1 MADPWVVTPG
11 ERIKHDEQFKT
22 LRPIGGYITGEQAK
36 GFFLQ
41 SRLPPPV
48 LGIIWALSDVDG
60 DGKMDLH
67 EFSIACKLIN
77 LKLRGFTLPPTLP
90 ASLKQSACVGVA
102 ASQAPVA
109 SVGPSDGTE
118 VPASPGGAVLVGV
131 AGLTGCSNGV
141 SLTSARSPGPIV
153 STVVVSTSV
162 PTSAAPISAPN
173 SVAPVSAP
181 ADLSQVSSLI
191 TPTSAEVSVTP
202 AQSLAAVIPN
212 YPSSILMTVSGPI
225 PTMPIGPHMM
235 PETSLGTM
243 SGILPV
249 SAAPYVILGV
259 SAGAGQEPVTA
270 AVPTAVLPASD
281 AAEAPAG
288 AATAAPL
295 GGGVM
300 PSRPPARPMPAVVPG
315 GVPLAGMAPVVPTQP
330 ILSMAPAATSAA
342 AGQILPLTAVPKVVG
357 TMPQVPLMSST
368 TQPMVP
374 PASQPLLPLSQPI
387 VPPLAPLVPSSQ
399 PLVPPVSQPMVAP
412 VAPMIPPLSQ
422 PLVAPV
428 APMVPPV
435 SQPMVPPSSQ
445 PMVAAAAHCVMGA
458 TPQPAQVGG
467 MVGGVSTA
475 GGVAAPGAP
484 VTAAVPPGAPGA
496 PAGAAVQ
503 RTGSQDSGGA
513 QTPGEWAVP
522 QASKLKFTQVFN
534 MSDRTKSGFLSGVQA
549 RNILIQS
556 HLPQQLLAQIW
567 ALSDVDNDGRLS
579 CEEFVLAM
587 YLCESAKAGN
597 KLPTVLPADLIP
609 PTNRRQRASSIHS
622 GGSGGTPVAELMGGI
637 NDNSFED
644 KRRENFEKGQAE
656 LERRRKALLDAQRRE
671 TEERLRRERE
681 EESKREKARL
691 EAERRRQEE
700 LEREM
705 QRQREIE
712 TQREQER
719 KRQEE
724 MREQARKD
732 AEFQRQQ
739 EWEKQRLQELMNVR
753 QRQQENMLSLKAKNQ
768 SLSIEF
774 TTKEDRVKEL
784 TQKISETRQGV
795 TEVKATIDTM
805 RSTRDTYMT
814 DMNQLKAAAREQN
827 QRLLVLNQEKARLKA
842 RSTAA
847 AGASGAEQAAV
858 DASFTSKQ
866 MVIKQLQEK
875 VDSIQAE
882 LSSKEEDVNNNLT
895 DLTHMKEDIHTT
907 AERCAELYLQYSEK
921 RKQVMALREKLLNPD
936 AAWGDAASS
945 SWAGKGFDSGGAG
958 AWTSA
963 WPPSQ
968 PKDAWPSSRGDVSDA
983 LTSSQQFQQEQEE
996 QQVQK
1001 QQVEEEQVQPQ
1012 EVQQQEV
1019 QQQQQQP
1026 PPVPPPPVH
1035 QPAAEQQQPPVR
1047 PPPPSTT
1054 TTSST
1059 MPLMANTG
1067 TVHEKPA
1074 VPPAPQ
1080 KADGISK
1087 TNSTLITNNTSA
1099 VGWGVHNSTT
1109 SSSSTTTTTTAPWG
1123 AFSTTTTTTIPSTT
1137 STTLSDKEENA
1148 VSGQG
1153 EGVMRRRALYQFDAR
1168 NTDEISFMPGDVIV
1182 VTMTEGV
1189 EPGWLGGELRGQT
1202 GWFPEAYTELLE
1214 SREAEAVS
1222 ESLVRTHLE
1231 NIPEEAV
1238 TNAAVQQ
1245 KAMGEAVGV
1254 FPWRAKQ
1261 RNHLSFNKGDRI
1273 TVREKQDQWWFGEL
1287 NNVGGWFPRS
1297 FVRMVSGP
1305 AAVTSPVTTPQEA
1318 PEEPPMPDNLVHDD
1332 VSEFY
1337 QALYP
1342 YQSGEPGDLIFNAGD
1357 VILVVKKEG
1366 DWWHGICNENSGIFP
1381 SNYVE
1386 LMTNQFITSAG
1397 DKVEE
1402 QPEVTAASEEQ
1413 VALGEKQAEADL
1425 QVVANEESNEEQGKA
1440 TTTPATVQTPDSA
1453 NLKVNQGSKGK
1464 KPEIASVLAPYDA
1477 TSSNQL
1483 SLQRGQL
1490 VMIRKKTAS
1499 GWWEGEVQAKG
1510 KKRQI
1515 GWFPATY
1522 VKIKGGSS
1530 RSTPV
1535 SMELTNREDAPPDQV
1550 SPTSA
1555 NPLTQVTVT
1564 PPTDEPM
1571 KGPNDASNG
1580 FAEQVEALYPYTAMN
1595 EDELTFEAGAI
1606 ISVIDKEDAAWW
1618 KGTIEGAIGVFPSN
1632 YVQPYPSDS
1641 ANTAGT
1647 PDAEDSLCY
1656 RNHEKD
1662 GKKKVASR
1670 SSWHISMSS
1679 PVEQKRQI
1687 VIKEFLETEAV
1698 YLRELQLVD
1707 EVFIKA
1713 MRLSGIVSEKELDL
1727 LFVNWDEL
1735 ILSNSYFS
1743 KAVKVRCI
1751 NSPGGVITMIGDVL
1765 CQQISQLKPYLRF
1778 CSLQMHGATLLGEKC
1793 QAGGPWADLVRQCQ
1807 EHPLIQGHTLTS
1819 FLLKPM
1825 QRITRYPLLIKQLLK
1840 YTPEGHP
1847 DYYNTQEALA
1857 ASETLC
1863 AQVNEAVSQ
1872 RDNTDKLEWMQKC
1885 VTCEGLQERL
1895 VFNSLTNTLGPR
1907 KLLHTGIL
1915 HKAKSK
1921 RELVAFLLSDF
1932 LLLTTPNKSVAS
1944 CTTLAMLE
1952 RALTST
1958 TCTMYRKPMFLT
1970 DLRVEGD
1977 KDSEMCFT
1985 LVSPACGDIAVSA
1998 PTTHERNNWL
2008 KKIAIAQK
2016 HIIDTERSLLHRQ
2029 QSKEKDMNIMGRVLV
2044 TVMAGVS
2051 LSERHVDGTLQSF
2064 CEVSLGSQVHR
2075 TSIATSPH
2083 PKWDSTMQFLV
2094 KSLSEDVLCITV
2106 YEKGYFKPNEFL
2118 GRTEIK
2124 IHQVYEETRHQPGA
2138 QPQVHKLALQ
2148 EAKTGEVILK
2158 ISLQLFERS

>member
-11 ERIKHDEQFKT
+11 ERTKHEEQFKT
-22 LRPIGGYITGEQAK
+22 LRPVGGYITGEQAK

-77 LKLRGFTLPPTLP
+77 LKLRGFTLPSTLP
-90 ASLKQSACVGVA
+90 ASLKQSACVGVGG
-102 ASQAPVA
+102 APA
-109 SVGPSDGTE
+109 PAPAPVGPSA
-118 VPASPGGAVLVGV
+118 ASGPVSTGGA
-131 AGLTGCSNGV
+131 AGFGIADLTACSNGL
-141 SLTSARSPGPIV
+141 SLTSAISSGPIV

-162 PTSAAPISAPN
+162 PTPAAPISAPI
-173 SVAPVSAP
+173 SVPPVSAP
-181 ADLSQVSSLI
+181 GDSS
-191 TPTSAEVSVTP
+191 EVSL
-202 AQSLAAVIPN
+202 SLAPACADAPAVISALGVATVPPCL
-212 YPSSILMTVSGPI
+212 PSSVLVTVPGTVPGLS
-225 PTMPIGPHMM
+225 IGPNII
-235 PETSLGTM
+235 PEASVNVVP
-243 SGILPV
+243 GIIPV
-249 SAAPYVILGV
+249 SAASCVILGV
-259 SAGAGQEPVTA
+259 SAGAGQESVTA
-270 AVPTAVLPASD
+270 AVPTAVPLD
-281 AAEAPAG
+281 TAEALAG
-288 AATAAPL
+288 AAPAAPL
-295 GGGVM
+295 G
-300 PSRPPARPMPAVVPG
+300 G
-315 GVPLAGMAPVVPTQP
+315 GVPLAGMAPIVPAQPIMPMAPVSSQAPGATVPVVPGASAP
-330 ILSMAPAATSAA
+330 VSMSTAPL
-342 AGQILPLTAVPKVVG
+342 LPSG
-357 TMPQVPLMSST
+357 
-368 TQPMVP
+368 TQPM
-374 PASQPLLPLSQPI
+374 I
-387 VPPLAPLVPSSQ
+387 PSSK
-399 PLVPPVSQPMVAP
+399 PMVPA
-412 VAPMIPPLSQ
+412 ASQ

-428 APMVPPV
+428 APMVPQA
-435 SQPMVPPSSQ
+435 SQPLVPPASQ
-445 PMVAAAAHCVMGA
+445 PLVAPVAPISQPVVAA
-458 TPQPAQVGG
+458 PQPPQVGG
-467 MVGGVSTA
+467 MVA
-475 GGVAAPGAP
+475 PVAASSAP
-484 VTAAVPPGAPGA
+484 ITAAVPPGVPVAPN
-496 PAGAAVQ
+496 GAAVQ
-503 RTGSQDSGGA
+503 RTGSQESGGS

-534 MSDRTKSGFLSGVQA
+534 MSDRTKSGYLSGVQA

-556 HLPQQLLAQIW
+556 HLPQQILAQIW

-597 KLPTVLPADLIP
+597 KLPTVLPAELIP
-609 PTNRRQRASSIHS
+609 PTNRRQRTSSIHS
-622 GGSGGTPVAELMGGI
+622 AGSGGTPVGEVMGGLA
-637 NDNSFED
+637 DNSFED

-681 EESKREKARL
+681 EEAKREKARQ

-712 TQREQER
+712 AQREQER
-719 KRQEE
+719 KRQED

-732 AEFQRQQ
+732 AELQRQQ

-753 QRQQENMLSLKAKNQ
+753 QRQQENLLSLKAKNQ

-805 RSTRDTYMT
+805 RSTRDTYMA

-875 VDSIQAE
+875 VDSLQTE
-882 LSSKEEDVNNNLT
+882 LSAKEEDVNNNIT
-895 DLTHMKEDIHTT
+895 DLSHMKEEIRAT
-907 AERCAELYLQYSEK
+907 AERCSSVFIEYSDK
-921 RKQVMALREKLLNPD
+921 RKQVMTLREKLLNPD

-968 PKDAWPSSRGDVSDA
+968 PKDAWPSSRGDVSGA
-983 LTSSQQFQQEQEE
+983 PTSSQQPQQEQE
-996 QQVQK
+996 QQEAELQL
-1001 QQVEEEQVQPQ
+1001 QSQPQ
-1012 EVQQQEV
+1012 PEPLPQPEPEPQPEPQQ

-1026 PPVPPPPVH
+1026 PPVPPPPTQQPTAEHH
-1035 QPAAEQQQPPVR
+1035 QPPAR

-1059 MPLMANTG
+1059 MPLMATTG

-1087 TNSTLITNNTSA
+1087 TNSTFITNNTSA

-1109 SSSSTTTTTTAPWG
+1109 SSSSTTTTAPWG
-1123 AFSTTTTTTIPSTT
+1123 AFSTTTTTTISSTT

-1148 VSGQG
+1148 VPGENK
-1153 EGVMRRRALYQFDAR
+1153 EGVMKRRALYQFDAR
-1168 NTDEISFMPGDVIV
+1168 NADEISFMPGDIIV

-1189 EPGWLGGELRGQT
+1189 EPGWLGGVLHGQT
-1202 GWFPEAYTELLE
+1202 GWFPEAYTEPLDT
-1214 SREAEAVS
+1214 REAEVAS
-1222 ESLVRTHLE
+1222 ESLVRTQLE
-1231 NIPEEAV
+1231 NIPEEAGANV
-1238 TNAAVQQ
+1238 GVQQ
-1245 KAMGEAVGV
+1245 SVIGEAVAV

-1273 TVREKQDQWWFGEL
+1273 TVREQQEQWWYGEL

-1297 FVRMVSGP
+1297 FARMVSGP

-1342 YQSGEPGDLIFNAGD
+1342 YQSGEPGDLTFNAGEI
-1357 VILVVKKEG
+1357 ILVVKKEG
-1366 DWWHGICNENSGIFP
+1366 DWWHGVANQNTGIFP

-1386 LMTNQFITSAG
+1386 LMPNQFITSAG

-1402 QPEVTAASEEQ
+1402 QPEVAAALKDE
-1413 VALGEKQAEADL
+1413 VALGEKQAEADH
-1425 QVVANEESNEEQGKA
+1425 QVVDNEESKEEPGQSA
-1440 TTTPATVQTPDSA
+1440 ATPATVQTPDSA

-1499 GWWEGEVQAKG
+1499 GWWEGELQAKG

-1522 VKIKGGSS
+1522 VKVLGGSS

-1535 SMELTNREDAPPDQV
+1535 SMELTNKEDAPPDLSQL
-1550 SPTSA
+1550 SPSSG
-1555 NPLTQVTVT
+1555 NPHTQVTVT

-1618 KGTIEGAIGVFPSN
+1618 KGTLEGAIGVFPSN

-1641 ANTAGT
+1641 AANAAGT

-1656 RNHEKD
+1656 TDYRSQGQGH
-1662 GKKKVASR
+1662 GSTR
-1670 SSWHISMSS
+1670 SSWHVSMSS
-1679 PVEQKRQI
+1679 PVEQQRQS
-1687 VIKEFLETEAV
+1687 VIQEILQTEAA
-1698 YLRELQLVD
+1698 YLRELLLVE
-1707 EVFIKA
+1707 EVFIRT
-1713 MRLSGIVSEKELDL
+1713 MRSSGIVNEKELDS

-1735 ILSNSYFS
+1735 ILANSYFN
-1743 KAVKVRCI
+1743 KALKVRCM
-1751 NSPGGVITMIGDVL
+1751 NSSGGVITMIGDVL

-1778 CSLQMHGATLLGEKC
+1778 CSLQLHGATLLGEKC
-1793 QAGGPWADLVRQCQ
+1793 RAGGPWADLVRQCQ

-1847 DYYNTQEALA
+1847 DCYNTQEALS

-1872 RDNTDKLEWMQKC
+1872 RENTDKLEWMQRC

-1907 KLLHTGIL
+1907 KLLHTGTL
-1915 HKAKSK
+1915 HKVKSK

-1932 LLLTTPNKSVAS
+1932 LLLTTPSKSVSS
-1944 CTTLAMLE
+1944 CTTLATLE

-1958 TCTMYRKPMFLT
+1958 TCAMYRKPMFLT

-1977 KDSEMCFT
+1977 KDSETCFT
-1985 LVSPACGDIAVSA
+1985 LVSPACGDIAVAA

-2008 KKIAIAQK
+2008 KKIAIAKK
-2016 HIIDTERSLLHRQ
+2016 HISDTERSLLHRQ
-2029 QSKEKDMNIMGRVLV
+2029 QSKEKDRNIMGRVLV

-2051 LSERHVDGTLQSF
+2051 LSEKHCEVRERRPQGALRMHILSGAKLDSWGKGTLQSF
-2064 CEVSLGSQVHR
+2064 CEVSLGSQVQR
-2075 TSIATSPH
+2075 TSIAMSPH

-2124 IHQVYEETRHQPGA
+2124 IHQVHEETRHQPGA
-2138 QPQVHKLALQ
+2138 QPQVYKLALQ
-2148 EAKTGEVILK
+2148 EAKAGEVILK
-2158 ISLQLFERS
+2158 ISLQLFDQS

>member
-11 ERIKHDEQFKT
+11 ERTKHEEQFKT
-22 LRPIGGYITGEQAK
+22 LRPVGGYITGEQAK

-77 LKLRGFTLPPTLP
+77 LKLRGFTLPSTLP
-90 ASLKQSACVGVA
+90 ASLKQSACVGIGGAPAPAPLGPSA
-102 ASQAPVA
+102 ASGPV
-109 SVGPSDGTE
+109 ST
-118 VPASPGGAVLVGV
+118 GGAAGV
-131 AGLTGCSNGV
+131 MVADLTACSNGL
-141 SLTSARSPGPIV
+141 SLTSAISSGPIV

-162 PTSAAPISAPN
+162 PTPAAPISAPI
-173 SVAPVSAP
+173 SVPLVSAP
-181 ADLSQVSSLI
+181 GDSKEVSSSFA
-191 TPTSAEVSVTP
+191 PVCADAP
-202 AQSLAAVIPN
+202 AVISALGVATVPPCL
-212 YPSSILMTVSGPI
+212 PSSVLVTVPGTVSGL
-225 PTMPIGPHMM
+225 PIGPNII
-235 PETSLGTM
+235 PEASM
-243 SGILPV
+243 NMVSGIIPV
-249 SAAPYVILGV
+249 SAAPCVILGV
-259 SAGAGQEPVTA
+259 SAGAGQESVTA
-270 AVPTAVLPASD
+270 AVPTAVPLD
-281 AAEAPAG
+281 TAEAHAG
-288 AATAAPL
+288 AAPAAPL
-295 GGGVM
+295 G
-300 PSRPPARPMPAVVPG
+300 G
-315 GVPLAGMAPVVPTQP
+315 GVPLAGMAPIVPTQP
-330 ILSMAPAATSAA
+330 IMPMAPASSQAPGTTVPTLHGASVPVPVPSAPL
-342 AGQILPLTAVPKVVG
+342 LPSGTQPVG
-357 TMPQVPLMSST
+357 LPSS
-368 TQPMVP
+368 QPMVP
-374 PASQPLLPLSQPI
+374 PAPSM
-387 VPPLAPLVPSSQ
+387 VPSSK
-399 PLVPPVSQPMVAP
+399 PMVPPA
-412 VAPMIPPLSQ
+412 SQ

-428 APMVPPV
+428 APMVPQASQPLVPPASQPLVAPV
-435 SQPMVPPSSQ
+435 SQA
-445 PMVAAAAHCVMGA
+445 VAAS
-458 TPQPAQVGG
+458 PQPAHVGG
-467 MVGGVSTA
+467 MV
-475 GGVAAPGAP
+475 AP
-484 VTAAVPPGAPGA
+484 VAVSSVPITAAVPPGAPVA
-496 PAGAAVQ
+496 PTGAAVQ
-503 RTGSQDSGGA
+503 RTGSQESGGA

-522 QASKLKFTQVFN
+522 QTSKLKFTQVFN
-534 MSDRTKSGFLSGVQA
+534 MSDRTKSGYLSGVQA

-556 HLPQQLLAQIW
+556 HLPQQILAQIW

-597 KLPTVLPADLIP
+597 KLPTVLPAELIP
-609 PTNRRQRASSIHS
+609 PTNRRQRTSSIHS
-622 GGSGGTPVAELMGGI
+622 AGSAGTPVGEVMGALA
-637 NDNSFED
+637 DNSFED

-681 EESKREKARL
+681 EEAKREKARQ

-712 TQREQER
+712 AQREQER
-719 KRQEE
+719 KRQED

-732 AEFQRQQ
+732 AELQRQQ

-753 QRQQENMLSLKAKNQ
+753 QRQQENLLSLKAKNQ

-805 RSTRDTYMT
+805 RSTRDTYMA

-875 VDSIQAE
+875 VDSLQAE
-882 LSSKEEDVNNNLT
+882 LSAKEEDVNNNIT
-895 DLTHMKEDIHTT
+895 DLSHMKEEIHAT
-907 AERCAELYLQYSEK
+907 AERCSSVFIEYSDK
-921 RKQVMALREKLLNPD
+921 RKQVMSLREKLLNPD

-945 SWAGKGFDSGGAG
+945 SWA
-958 AWTSA
+958 
-963 WPPSQ
+963 
-968 PKDAWPSSRGDVSDA
+968 
-983 LTSSQQFQQEQEE
+983 
-996 QQVQK
+996 
-1001 QQVEEEQVQPQ
+1001 
-1012 EVQQQEV
+1012 
-1019 QQQQQQP
+1019 
-1026 PPVPPPPVH
+1026 
-1035 QPAAEQQQPPVR
+1035 
-1047 PPPPSTT
+1047 
-1054 TTSST
+1054 
-1059 MPLMANTG
+1059 
-1067 TVHEKPA
+1067 
-1074 VPPAPQ
+1074 
-1080 KADGISK
+1080 
-1087 TNSTLITNNTSA
+1087 
-1099 VGWGVHNSTT
+1099 
-1109 SSSSTTTTTTAPWG
+1109 
-1123 AFSTTTTTTIPSTT
+1123 
-1137 STTLSDKEENA
+1137 DKEENA
-1148 VSGQG
+1148 VPGENK
-1153 EGVMRRRALYQFDAR
+1153 EGVMKRRALYQFDAR
-1168 NTDEISFMPGDVIV
+1168 NADEISFMPGDIIV

-1189 EPGWLGGELRGQT
+1189 EPGWLGGELHGQT
-1202 GWFPEAYTELLE
+1202 GWFPEAYTEPLDT
-1214 SREAEAVS
+1214 REAEVAS
-1222 ESLVRTHLE
+1222 ESLVRTQLE
-1231 NIPEEAV
+1231 NIPEEAGASV
-1238 TNAAVQQ
+1238 GVQQ
-1245 KAMGEAVGV
+1245 SVIGEALAV

-1273 TVREKQDQWWFGEL
+1273 TVREQQEQWWYGEL

-1297 FVRMVSGP
+1297 FARMVSGP

-1342 YQSGEPGDLIFNAGD
+1342 YQSGEPGDLTFNAGEI
-1357 VILVVKKEG
+1357 ILVVKKEG
-1366 DWWHGICNENSGIFP
+1366 DWWHGVANQNTGIFP

-1386 LMTNQFITSAG
+1386 RMPNQFITSAG

-1402 QPEVTAASEEQ
+1402 EPEVAAPLKDE
-1413 VALGEKQAEADL
+1413 VALGEEQAEADH
-1425 QVVANEESNEEQGKA
+1425 QVVANEESKEEQGQTA
-1440 TTTPATVQTPDSA
+1440 ATPATVQTPDSA
-1453 NLKVNQGSKGK
+1453 NLKVNQDDELENKEVMELSKSPRSPKGSKGK
-1464 KPEIASVLAPYDA
+1464 KPEIATVLAPYDA

-1483 SLQRGQL
+1483 SLQRGHL

-1499 GWWEGEVQAKG
+1499 GWWEGELQAKG

-1522 VKIKGGSS
+1522 VKVLMGSS

-1535 SMELTNREDAPPDQV
+1535 SMELTNKEDTPPDLSQL
-1550 SPTSA
+1550 SPSSG
-1555 NPLTQVTVT
+1555 NPHTQVTVT

-1618 KGTIEGAIGVFPSN
+1618 KGTLEGAIGVFPSN

-1641 ANTAGT
+1641 AANTAGT

-1656 RNHEKD
+1656 TDYKSEGQEH
-1662 GKKKVASR
+1662 GSTR
-1670 SSWHISMSS
+1670 SSWHVSMSS
-1679 PVEQKRQI
+1679 PVEQQRQS
-1687 VIKEFLETEAV
+1687 VIQEILQTEAV
-1698 YLRELQLVD
+1698 YLRELLLVE
-1707 EVFIKA
+1707 EVFIRI
-1713 MRLSGIVSEKELDL
+1713 MRSSGIVNEKELDS

-1735 ILSNSYFS
+1735 ILANSYFN
-1743 KAVKVRCI
+1743 KALKVRCM
-1751 NSPGGVITMIGDVL
+1751 NSSGGVITMIGDVL

-1793 QAGGPWADLVRQCQ
+1793 RAGGPWSDLVRQCQ

-1847 DYYNTQEALA
+1847 DCYNTQEALS

-1872 RDNTDKLEWMQKC
+1872 RENTDKLEWMQRC

-1907 KLLHTGIL
+1907 KLLHTGTL
-1915 HKAKSK
+1915 HKVKSK

-1932 LLLTTPNKSVAS
+1932 LLLTTPSKSVSS
-1944 CTTLAMLE
+1944 CTTLATLE

-1958 TCTMYRKPMFLT
+1958 TCAMYRKPMFLT

-1977 KDSEMCFT
+1977 KDSETCFT
-1985 LVSPACGDIAVSA
+1985 LVSPACGDIAVAA

-2016 HIIDTERSLLHRQ
+2016 HISDTERSLLHRQ
-2029 QSKEKDMNIMGRVLV
+2029 QSKEKDRNIMGRVLV

-2051 LSERHVDGTLQSF
+2051 LSEKHCEGTLQSF
-2064 CEVSLGSQVHR
+2064 CEVSLGSQVQR

-2124 IHQVYEETRHQPGA
+2124 IHQVHEESRHQPGA
-2138 QPQVHKLALQ
+2138 QPQVYKLALQ

-2158 ISLQLFERS
+2158 ISLQLFDQS

>member
-109 SVGPSDGTE
+109 SV
-118 VPASPGGAVLVGV
+118 
-131 AGLTGCSNGV
+131 
-141 SLTSARSPGPIV
+141 
-153 STVVVSTSV
+153 
-162 PTSAAPISAPN
+162 
-173 SVAPVSAP
+173 
-181 ADLSQVSSLI
+181 
-191 TPTSAEVSVTP
+191 
-202 AQSLAAVIPN
+202 
-212 YPSSILMTVSGPI
+212 
-225 PTMPIGPHMM
+225 
-235 PETSLGTM
+235 
-243 SGILPV
+243 
-249 SAAPYVILGV
+249 
-259 SAGAGQEPVTA
+259 
-270 AVPTAVLPASD
+270 
-281 AAEAPAG
+281 
-288 AATAAPL
+288 
-295 GGGVM
+295 GGVM

-1425 QVVANEESNEEQGKA
+1425 QVVANEESNEE
-1440 TTTPATVQTPDSA
+1440 
-1453 NLKVNQGSKGK
+1453 GSKGK

-2029 QSKEKDMNIMGRVLV
+2029 QSIRERRPKGILRMHI
-2044 TVMAGVS
+2044 
-2051 LSERHVDGTLQSF
+2051 LSGSKLDSWGKGTLQSF

>member
-11 ERIKHDEQFKT
+11 ERTKHEEQFKT
-22 LRPIGGYITGEQAK
+22 LRPVGGYITGEQAK

-77 LKLRGFTLPPTLP
+77 LKLRGFTLPSTLP
-90 ASLKQSACVGVA
+90 ASLKQSACVGVGGA
-102 ASQAPVA
+102 PAPAPAPV
-109 SVGPSDGTE
+109 
-118 VPASPGGAVLVGV
+118 
-131 AGLTGCSNGV
+131 
-141 SLTSARSPGPIV
+141 
-153 STVVVSTSV
+153 
-162 PTSAAPISAPN
+162 
-173 SVAPVSAP
+173 
-181 ADLSQVSSLI
+181 
-191 TPTSAEVSVTP
+191 
-202 AQSLAAVIPN
+202 
-212 YPSSILMTVSGPI
+212 
-225 PTMPIGPHMM
+225 
-235 PETSLGTM
+235 
-243 SGILPV
+243 
-249 SAAPYVILGV
+249 
-259 SAGAGQEPVTA
+259 
-270 AVPTAVLPASD
+270 
-281 AAEAPAG
+281 
-288 AATAAPL
+288 
-295 GGGVM
+295 
-300 PSRPPARPMPAVVPG
+300 G
-315 GVPLAGMAPVVPTQP
+315 GVPLAGMAPIVPAQPIMPMAPVSSQAPGATVPVVPGASAP
-330 ILSMAPAATSAA
+330 VSMSTAPL
-342 AGQILPLTAVPKVVG
+342 LPSG
-357 TMPQVPLMSST
+357 
-368 TQPMVP
+368 TQPM
-374 PASQPLLPLSQPI
+374 I
-387 VPPLAPLVPSSQ
+387 PSSK
-399 PLVPPVSQPMVAP
+399 PMVPA
-412 VAPMIPPLSQ
+412 ASQ

-428 APMVPPV
+428 APMVPQA
-435 SQPMVPPSSQ
+435 SQPLVPPASQ
-445 PMVAAAAHCVMGA
+445 PLVAPVAPISQPVVAA
-458 TPQPAQVGG
+458 PQPPQVGG
-467 MVGGVSTA
+467 MVA
-475 GGVAAPGAP
+475 PVAASSAP
-484 VTAAVPPGAPGA
+484 ITAAVPPGVPVAPN
-496 PAGAAVQ
+496 GAAVQ
-503 RTGSQDSGGA
+503 RTGSQESGGS

-534 MSDRTKSGFLSGVQA
+534 MSDRTKSGYLSGVQA

-556 HLPQQLLAQIW
+556 HLPQQILAQIW

-597 KLPTVLPADLIP
+597 KLPTVLPAELIP
-609 PTNRRQRASSIHS
+609 PTNRRQRTSSIHS
-622 GGSGGTPVAELMGGI
+622 AGSGGTPVGEVMGGLA
-637 NDNSFED
+637 DNSFED

-681 EESKREKARL
+681 EEAKREKARQ

-712 TQREQER
+712 AQREQER
-719 KRQEE
+719 KRQED

-732 AEFQRQQ
+732 AELQRQQ

-753 QRQQENMLSLKAKNQ
+753 QRQQENLLSLKAKNQ

-805 RSTRDTYMT
+805 RSTRDTYMA

-875 VDSIQAE
+875 VDSLQTE
-882 LSSKEEDVNNNLT
+882 LSAKEEDVNNNIT
-895 DLTHMKEDIHTT
+895 DLSHMKEEIRAT
-907 AERCAELYLQYSEK
+907 AERCSSVFIEYSDK
-921 RKQVMALREKLLNPD
+921 RKQVMTLREKLLNPD

-968 PKDAWPSSRGDVSDA
+968 PKDAWPSSRGDVSGA
-983 LTSSQQFQQEQEE
+983 PTSSQQPQQEQE
-996 QQVQK
+996 QQEAELQL
-1001 QQVEEEQVQPQ
+1001 QSQPQ
-1012 EVQQQEV
+1012 PEPLPQPEPEPQPEPQQ

-1026 PPVPPPPVH
+1026 PPVPPPPTQQPTAEHH
-1035 QPAAEQQQPPVR
+1035 QPPAR

-1059 MPLMANTG
+1059 MPLMATTG

-1087 TNSTLITNNTSA
+1087 TNSTFITNNTSA

-1109 SSSSTTTTTTAPWG
+1109 SSSSTTTTAPWG
-1123 AFSTTTTTTIPSTT
+1123 AFSTTTTTTISSTT

-1148 VSGQG
+1148 VPGENK
-1153 EGVMRRRALYQFDAR
+1153 EGVMKRRALYQFDAR
-1168 NTDEISFMPGDVIV
+1168 NADEISFMPGDIIV

-1189 EPGWLGGELRGQT
+1189 EPGWLGGVLHGQT
-1202 GWFPEAYTELLE
+1202 GWFPEAYTEPLDT
-1214 SREAEAVS
+1214 REAEVAS
-1222 ESLVRTHLE
+1222 ESLVRTQLE
-1231 NIPEEAV
+1231 NIPEEAGANV
-1238 TNAAVQQ
+1238 GVQQ
-1245 KAMGEAVGV
+1245 SVIGEAVAV

-1273 TVREKQDQWWFGEL
+1273 TVREQQEQWWYGEL

-1297 FVRMVSGP
+1297 FARMVSGP

-1342 YQSGEPGDLIFNAGD
+1342 YQSGEPGDLTFNAGEI
-1357 VILVVKKEG
+1357 ILVVKKEG
-1366 DWWHGICNENSGIFP
+1366 DWWHGVANQNTGIFP

-1386 LMTNQFITSAG
+1386 LMPNQFITSAG

-1402 QPEVTAASEEQ
+1402 QPEVAAALKDE
-1413 VALGEKQAEADL
+1413 VALGEKQAEADH
-1425 QVVANEESNEEQGKA
+1425 QVVDNEESKEE
-1440 TTTPATVQTPDSA
+1440 
-1453 NLKVNQGSKGK
+1453 GSKGK

-1499 GWWEGEVQAKG
+1499 GWWEGELQAKG

-1522 VKIKGGSS
+1522 VKVLGGSS

-1535 SMELTNREDAPPDQV
+1535 SMELTNKEDAPPDLSQL
-1550 SPTSA
+1550 SPSSG
-1555 NPLTQVTVT
+1555 NPHTQVTVT

-1618 KGTIEGAIGVFPSN
+1618 KGTLEGAIGVFPSN

-1641 ANTAGT
+1641 AANAAGT

-1656 RNHEKD
+1656 TDYRSQGQGH
-1662 GKKKVASR
+1662 GSTR
-1670 SSWHISMSS
+1670 SSWHVSMSS
-1679 PVEQKRQI
+1679 PVEQQRQS
-1687 VIKEFLETEAV
+1687 VIQEILQTEAA
-1698 YLRELQLVD
+1698 YLRELLLVE
-1707 EVFIKA
+1707 EVFIRT
-1713 MRLSGIVSEKELDL
+1713 MRSSGIVNEKELDS

-1735 ILSNSYFS
+1735 ILANSYFN
-1743 KAVKVRCI
+1743 KALKVRCM
-1751 NSPGGVITMIGDVL
+1751 NSSGGVITMIGDVL

-1778 CSLQMHGATLLGEKC
+1778 CSLQLHGATLLGEKC
-1793 QAGGPWADLVRQCQ
+1793 RAGGPWADLVRQCQ

-1847 DYYNTQEALA
+1847 DCYNTQEALS

-1872 RDNTDKLEWMQKC
+1872 RENTDKLEWMQRC

-1907 KLLHTGIL
+1907 KLLHTGTL
-1915 HKAKSK
+1915 HKVKSK

-1932 LLLTTPNKSVAS
+1932 LLLTTPSKSVSS
-1944 CTTLAMLE
+1944 CTTLATLE

-1958 TCTMYRKPMFLT
+1958 TCAMYRKPMFLT

-1977 KDSEMCFT
+1977 KDSETCFT
-1985 LVSPACGDIAVSA
+1985 LVSPACGDIAVAA

-2008 KKIAIAQK
+2008 KKIAIAKK
-2016 HIIDTERSLLHRQ
+2016 HISDTERSLLHRQ
-2029 QSKEKDMNIMGRVLV
+2029 QSKEKDRNIMGRVLV

-2051 LSERHVDGTLQSF
+2051 LSEKHCEVRERRPQGALRMHILSGAKLDSWGKGTLQSF
-2064 CEVSLGSQVHR
+2064 CEVSLGSQVQR
-2075 TSIATSPH
+2075 TSIAMSPH

-2124 IHQVYEETRHQPGA
+2124 IHQVHEETRHQPGA
-2138 QPQVHKLALQ
+2138 QPQVYKLALQ
-2148 EAKTGEVILK
+2148 EAKAGEVILK
-2158 ISLQLFERS
+2158 ISLQLFDQS

>member
-1 MADPWVVTPG
+1 MMLRLNKERKYGRTAPSPSRLWAVLNPAATLGSLSHIPLDSNRVVRRDLEPRQVPDPVVEESEPVNEESDSTTVGSDPTDGGFTGGLEAESEAPGGELETEGGGLGPIDAESDGGLTDGSTIPNVVSELTNEEPETINEEPEPTNVESEPTSVAAGSEITSGGSNGVSETNNEVSEPTSGPLETTSGESSTTSGPFEATSGTTETTSETSITTSGTSFTTSGTSITTSGTSITSDSSITTSGTTITTPSSSISTSEPTEPTSTASTPTEGSTSSTTSLAPEPTTEESEPTSVTSEPTDGDSELPDGGSTAEEEEAGAGASCGGDMVMPSPPVSHTPTQGFTLKQNISTPGWEDGRYPDEVDCVWNLKVGPECEVGLLLYQVVEGEVAQTPRCLRDYLEFVGPECEVGLLLYQVVEGEVVQTPRCLRDYLEFVQPNSHSTRYCGPLVNNREKVSGIDSWHTSQERNTTIRFRATAPRPLDDPAFVSGAPRGFVMEVTCQNIRKLIKDGLIIKKPQNVHSRARVRKNQEARRKGRHMGFGKRKGTANARMPQKMADPWVVTPG

-109 SVGPSDGTE
+109 SV
-118 VPASPGGAVLVGV
+118 
-131 AGLTGCSNGV
+131 
-141 SLTSARSPGPIV
+141 
-153 STVVVSTSV
+153 
-162 PTSAAPISAPN
+162 
-173 SVAPVSAP
+173 
-181 ADLSQVSSLI
+181 
-191 TPTSAEVSVTP
+191 
-202 AQSLAAVIPN
+202 
-212 YPSSILMTVSGPI
+212 
-225 PTMPIGPHMM
+225 
-235 PETSLGTM
+235 
-243 SGILPV
+243 
-249 SAAPYVILGV
+249 
-259 SAGAGQEPVTA
+259 
-270 AVPTAVLPASD
+270 
-281 AAEAPAG
+281 
-288 AATAAPL
+288 
-295 GGGVM
+295 
-300 PSRPPARPMPAVVPG
+300 
-315 GVPLAGMAPVVPTQP
+315 
-330 ILSMAPAATSAA
+330 
-342 AGQILPLTAVPKVVG
+342 
-357 TMPQVPLMSST
+357 
-368 TQPMVP
+368 
-374 PASQPLLPLSQPI
+374 
-387 VPPLAPLVPSSQ
+387 
-399 PLVPPVSQPMVAP
+399 
-412 VAPMIPPLSQ
+412 
-422 PLVAPV
+422 
-428 APMVPPV
+428 
-435 SQPMVPPSSQ
+435 
-445 PMVAAAAHCVMGA
+445 
-458 TPQPAQVGG
+458 
-467 MVGGVSTA
+467 
-475 GGVAAPGAP
+475 
-484 VTAAVPPGAPGA
+484 AAVPPGAPGA

-774 TTKEDRVKEL
+774 TTK
-784 TQKISETRQGV
+784 KISETRQGV

-945 SWAGKGFDSGGAG
+945 SWA
-958 AWTSA
+958 
-963 WPPSQ
+963 
-968 PKDAWPSSRGDVSDA
+968 
-983 LTSSQQFQQEQEE
+983 
-996 QQVQK
+996 
-1001 QQVEEEQVQPQ
+1001 
-1012 EVQQQEV
+1012 
-1019 QQQQQQP
+1019 
-1026 PPVPPPPVH
+1026 
-1035 QPAAEQQQPPVR
+1035 VR

-1425 QVVANEESNEEQGKA
+1425 QVVANEESNEE
-1440 TTTPATVQTPDSA
+1440 
-1453 NLKVNQGSKGK
+1453 GSKGK

-1765 CQQISQLKPYLRF
+1765 CQQLSSVIEVNCVLQISQLKPYLRF

-1825 QRITRYPLLIKQLLK
+1825 QRITRYPLLIK
-1840 YTPEGHP
+1840 
-1847 DYYNTQEALA
+1847 
-1857 ASETLC
+1857 
-1863 AQVNEAVSQ
+1863 QVNEAVSQ

-2029 QSKEKDMNIMGRVLV
+2029 QSK
-2044 TVMAGVS
+2044 
-2051 LSERHVDGTLQSF
+2051 
-2064 CEVSLGSQVHR
+2064 
-2075 TSIATSPH
+2075 
-2083 PKWDSTMQFLV
+2083 
-2094 KSLSEDVLCITV
+2094 
-2106 YEKGYFKPNEFL
+2106 FL

>member
-11 ERIKHDEQFKT
+11 ERTKHEEQFKT
-22 LRPIGGYITGEQAK
+22 LRPVGGYITGEQAK

-77 LKLRGFTLPPTLP
+77 LKLRGFTLPSTLP
-90 ASLKQSACVGVA
+90 ASLKQSACVGVGG
-102 ASQAPVA
+102 APA
-109 SVGPSDGTE
+109 PAPAPVGPSA
-118 VPASPGGAVLVGV
+118 ASGPVSTGGA
-131 AGLTGCSNGV
+131 AGFGIADLTACSNGL
-141 SLTSARSPGPIV
+141 SLTSAISSGPIV

-162 PTSAAPISAPN
+162 PTPAAPISAPI
-173 SVAPVSAP
+173 SVPPVSAP
-181 ADLSQVSSLI
+181 GDSS
-191 TPTSAEVSVTP
+191 EVSL
-202 AQSLAAVIPN
+202 SLAPACADAPAVISALGVATVPPCL
-212 YPSSILMTVSGPI
+212 PSSVLVTVPGTVPGLS
-225 PTMPIGPHMM
+225 IGPNII
-235 PETSLGTM
+235 PEASVNVVP
-243 SGILPV
+243 GIIPV
-249 SAAPYVILGV
+249 SAASCVILGV
-259 SAGAGQEPVTA
+259 SAGAGQESVTA
-270 AVPTAVLPASD
+270 AVPTAVPLD
-281 AAEAPAG
+281 TAEALAG
-288 AATAAPL
+288 AAPAAPL
-295 GGGVM
+295 G
-300 PSRPPARPMPAVVPG
+300 G
-315 GVPLAGMAPVVPTQP
+315 GVPLAGMAPIVPAQPIMPMAPVSSQAPGATVPVVPGASAP
-330 ILSMAPAATSAA
+330 VSMSTAPL
-342 AGQILPLTAVPKVVG
+342 LPSG
-357 TMPQVPLMSST
+357 
-368 TQPMVP
+368 TQPM
-374 PASQPLLPLSQPI
+374 I
-387 VPPLAPLVPSSQ
+387 PSSK
-399 PLVPPVSQPMVAP
+399 PMVPA
-412 VAPMIPPLSQ
+412 ASQ

-428 APMVPPV
+428 APMVPQA
-435 SQPMVPPSSQ
+435 SQPLVPPASQ
-445 PMVAAAAHCVMGA
+445 PLVAPVAPISQPVVAA
-458 TPQPAQVGG
+458 PQPPQVGG
-467 MVGGVSTA
+467 MVA
-475 GGVAAPGAP
+475 PVAASSAP
-484 VTAAVPPGAPGA
+484 ITAAVPPGVPVAPN
-496 PAGAAVQ
+496 GAAVQ
-503 RTGSQDSGGA
+503 RTGSQESGGS

-534 MSDRTKSGFLSGVQA
+534 MSDRTKSGYLSGVQA

-556 HLPQQLLAQIW
+556 HLPQQILAQIW

-597 KLPTVLPADLIP
+597 KLPTVLPAELIP
-609 PTNRRQRASSIHS
+609 PTNRRQRTSSIHS
-622 GGSGGTPVAELMGGI
+622 AGSGGTPVGEVMGGLA
-637 NDNSFED
+637 DNSFED

-681 EESKREKARL
+681 EEAKREKARQ

-712 TQREQER
+712 AQREQER
-719 KRQEE
+719 KRQED

-732 AEFQRQQ
+732 AELQRQQ

-753 QRQQENMLSLKAKNQ
+753 QRQQENLLSLKAKNQ

-805 RSTRDTYMT
+805 RSTRDTYMA

-875 VDSIQAE
+875 VDSLQTE
-882 LSSKEEDVNNNLT
+882 LSAKEEDVNNNIT
-895 DLTHMKEDIHTT
+895 DLSHMKEEIRAT
-907 AERCAELYLQYSEK
+907 AERCSSVFIEYSDK
-921 RKQVMALREKLLNPD
+921 RKQVMTLREKLLNPD

-945 SWAGKGFDSGGAG
+945 SWA
-958 AWTSA
+958 
-963 WPPSQ
+963 
-968 PKDAWPSSRGDVSDA
+968 
-983 LTSSQQFQQEQEE
+983 
-996 QQVQK
+996 
-1001 QQVEEEQVQPQ
+1001 
-1012 EVQQQEV
+1012 
-1019 QQQQQQP
+1019 
-1026 PPVPPPPVH
+1026 
-1035 QPAAEQQQPPVR
+1035 
-1047 PPPPSTT
+1047 
-1054 TTSST
+1054 
-1059 MPLMANTG
+1059 
-1067 TVHEKPA
+1067 
-1074 VPPAPQ
+1074 
-1080 KADGISK
+1080 
-1087 TNSTLITNNTSA
+1087 
-1099 VGWGVHNSTT
+1099 
-1109 SSSSTTTTTTAPWG
+1109 
-1123 AFSTTTTTTIPSTT
+1123 
-1137 STTLSDKEENA
+1137 DKEENA
-1148 VSGQG
+1148 VPGENK
-1153 EGVMRRRALYQFDAR
+1153 EGVMKRRALYQFDAR
-1168 NTDEISFMPGDVIV
+1168 NADEISFMPGDIIV

-1189 EPGWLGGELRGQT
+1189 EPGWLGGVLHGQT
-1202 GWFPEAYTELLE
+1202 GWFPEAYTEPLDT
-1214 SREAEAVS
+1214 REAEVAS
-1222 ESLVRTHLE
+1222 ESLVRTQLE
-1231 NIPEEAV
+1231 NIPEEAGANV
-1238 TNAAVQQ
+1238 GVQQ
-1245 KAMGEAVGV
+1245 SVIGEAVAV

-1273 TVREKQDQWWFGEL
+1273 TVREQQEQWWYGEL

-1297 FVRMVSGP
+1297 FARMVSGP

-1342 YQSGEPGDLIFNAGD
+1342 YQSGEPGDLTFNAGEI
-1357 VILVVKKEG
+1357 ILVVKKEG
-1366 DWWHGICNENSGIFP
+1366 DWWHGVANQNTGIFP

-1386 LMTNQFITSAG
+1386 LMPNQFITSAG

-1402 QPEVTAASEEQ
+1402 QPEVAAALKDE
-1413 VALGEKQAEADL
+1413 VALGEKQAEADH
-1425 QVVANEESNEEQGKA
+1425 QVVDNEESKEEPGQSA
-1440 TTTPATVQTPDSA
+1440 ATPATVQTPDSA
-1453 NLKVNQGSKGK
+1453 NLKVNQCSDDELENKEVMELSKSPRSPKGSKGK

-1499 GWWEGEVQAKG
+1499 GWWEGELQAKG

-1522 VKIKGGSS
+1522 VKVLGGSS

-1535 SMELTNREDAPPDQV
+1535 SMELTNKEDAPPDLSQL
-1550 SPTSA
+1550 SPSSG
-1555 NPLTQVTVT
+1555 NPHTQVTVT

-1618 KGTIEGAIGVFPSN
+1618 KGTLEGAIGVFPSN

-1641 ANTAGT
+1641 AANAAGT

-1656 RNHEKD
+1656 TDYRSQGQGH
-1662 GKKKVASR
+1662 GSTR
-1670 SSWHISMSS
+1670 SSWHVSMSS
-1679 PVEQKRQI
+1679 PVEQQRQS
-1687 VIKEFLETEAV
+1687 VIQEILQTEAA
-1698 YLRELQLVD
+1698 YLRELLLVE
-1707 EVFIKA
+1707 EVFIRT
-1713 MRLSGIVSEKELDL
+1713 MRSSGIVNEKELDS

-1735 ILSNSYFS
+1735 ILANSYFN
-1743 KAVKVRCI
+1743 KALKVRCM
-1751 NSPGGVITMIGDVL
+1751 NSSGGVITMIGDVL

-1778 CSLQMHGATLLGEKC
+1778 CSLQLHGATLLGEKC
-1793 QAGGPWADLVRQCQ
+1793 RAGGPWADLVRQCQ

-1847 DYYNTQEALA
+1847 DCYNTQEALS

-1872 RDNTDKLEWMQKC
+1872 RENTDKLEWMQRC

-1907 KLLHTGIL
+1907 KLLHTGTL
-1915 HKAKSK
+1915 HKVKSK

-1932 LLLTTPNKSVAS
+1932 LLLTTPSKSVSS
-1944 CTTLAMLE
+1944 CTTLATLE

-1958 TCTMYRKPMFLT
+1958 TCAMYRKPMFLT

-1977 KDSEMCFT
+1977 KDSETCFT
-1985 LVSPACGDIAVSA
+1985 LVSPACGDIAVAA

-2008 KKIAIAQK
+2008 KKIAIAKK
-2016 HIIDTERSLLHRQ
+2016 HISDTERSLLHRQ
-2029 QSKEKDMNIMGRVLV
+2029 QSKEKDRNIMGRVLV

-2051 LSERHVDGTLQSF
+2051 LSEKHCEVRERRPQGALRMHILSGAKLDSWGKGTLQSF
-2064 CEVSLGSQVHR
+2064 CEVSLGSQVQR
-2075 TSIATSPH
+2075 TSIAMSPH

-2124 IHQVYEETRHQPGA
+2124 IHQVHEETRHQPGA
-2138 QPQVHKLALQ
+2138 QPQVYKLALQ
-2148 EAKTGEVILK
+2148 EAKAGEVILK
-2158 ISLQLFERS
+2158 ISLQLFDQS

>member
-11 ERIKHDEQFKT
+11 ERTKHEEQFKT
-22 LRPIGGYITGEQAK
+22 LRPVGGYITGEQAK

-77 LKLRGFTLPPTLP
+77 LKLRGFTLPSTLP
-90 ASLKQSACVGVA
+90 ASLKQSACVGVGGA
-102 ASQAPVA
+102 PAPAPAPV
-109 SVGPSDGTE
+109 
-118 VPASPGGAVLVGV
+118 
-131 AGLTGCSNGV
+131 
-141 SLTSARSPGPIV
+141 
-153 STVVVSTSV
+153 
-162 PTSAAPISAPN
+162 
-173 SVAPVSAP
+173 
-181 ADLSQVSSLI
+181 
-191 TPTSAEVSVTP
+191 
-202 AQSLAAVIPN
+202 
-212 YPSSILMTVSGPI
+212 
-225 PTMPIGPHMM
+225 
-235 PETSLGTM
+235 
-243 SGILPV
+243 
-249 SAAPYVILGV
+249 
-259 SAGAGQEPVTA
+259 
-270 AVPTAVLPASD
+270 
-281 AAEAPAG
+281 
-288 AATAAPL
+288 
-295 GGGVM
+295 
-300 PSRPPARPMPAVVPG
+300 G
-315 GVPLAGMAPVVPTQP
+315 GVPLAGMAPIVPAQPIMPMAPVSSQAPGATVPVVPGASAP
-330 ILSMAPAATSAA
+330 VSMSTAPL
-342 AGQILPLTAVPKVVG
+342 LPSG
-357 TMPQVPLMSST
+357 
-368 TQPMVP
+368 TQPM
-374 PASQPLLPLSQPI
+374 I
-387 VPPLAPLVPSSQ
+387 PSSK
-399 PLVPPVSQPMVAP
+399 PMVPA
-412 VAPMIPPLSQ
+412 ASQ

-428 APMVPPV
+428 APMVPQA
-435 SQPMVPPSSQ
+435 SQPLVPPASQ
-445 PMVAAAAHCVMGA
+445 PLVAPVAPISQPVVAA
-458 TPQPAQVGG
+458 PQPPQVGG
-467 MVGGVSTA
+467 MVA
-475 GGVAAPGAP
+475 PVAASSAP
-484 VTAAVPPGAPGA
+484 ITAAVPPGVPVAPN
-496 PAGAAVQ
+496 GAAVQ
-503 RTGSQDSGGA
+503 RTGSQESGGS

-534 MSDRTKSGFLSGVQA
+534 MSDRTKSGYLSGVQA

-556 HLPQQLLAQIW
+556 HLPQQILAQIW

-597 KLPTVLPADLIP
+597 KLPTVLPAELIP
-609 PTNRRQRASSIHS
+609 PTNRRQRTSSIHS
-622 GGSGGTPVAELMGGI
+622 AGSGGTPVGEVMGGLA
-637 NDNSFED
+637 DNSFED

-681 EESKREKARL
+681 EEAKREKARQ

-712 TQREQER
+712 AQREQER
-719 KRQEE
+719 KRQED

-732 AEFQRQQ
+732 AELQRQQ

-753 QRQQENMLSLKAKNQ
+753 QRQQENLLSLKAKNQ

-805 RSTRDTYMT
+805 RSTRDTYMA

-875 VDSIQAE
+875 VDSLQTE
-882 LSSKEEDVNNNLT
+882 LSAKEEDVNNNIT
-895 DLTHMKEDIHTT
+895 DLSHMKEEIRAT
-907 AERCAELYLQYSEK
+907 AERCSSVFIEYSDK
-921 RKQVMALREKLLNPD
+921 RKQVMTLREKLLNPD

-945 SWAGKGFDSGGAG
+945 SWA
-958 AWTSA
+958 
-963 WPPSQ
+963 
-968 PKDAWPSSRGDVSDA
+968 
-983 LTSSQQFQQEQEE
+983 
-996 QQVQK
+996 
-1001 QQVEEEQVQPQ
+1001 
-1012 EVQQQEV
+1012 
-1019 QQQQQQP
+1019 
-1026 PPVPPPPVH
+1026 
-1035 QPAAEQQQPPVR
+1035 
-1047 PPPPSTT
+1047 
-1054 TTSST
+1054 
-1059 MPLMANTG
+1059 
-1067 TVHEKPA
+1067 
-1074 VPPAPQ
+1074 
-1080 KADGISK
+1080 
-1087 TNSTLITNNTSA
+1087 
-1099 VGWGVHNSTT
+1099 
-1109 SSSSTTTTTTAPWG
+1109 
-1123 AFSTTTTTTIPSTT
+1123 
-1137 STTLSDKEENA
+1137 DKEENA
-1148 VSGQG
+1148 VPGENK
-1153 EGVMRRRALYQFDAR
+1153 EGVMKRRALYQFDAR
-1168 NTDEISFMPGDVIV
+1168 NADEISFMPGDIIV

-1189 EPGWLGGELRGQT
+1189 EPGWLGGVLHGQT
-1202 GWFPEAYTELLE
+1202 GWFPEAYTEPLDT
-1214 SREAEAVS
+1214 REAEVAS
-1222 ESLVRTHLE
+1222 ESLVRTQLE
-1231 NIPEEAV
+1231 NIPEEAGANV
-1238 TNAAVQQ
+1238 GVQQ
-1245 KAMGEAVGV
+1245 SVIGEAVAV

-1273 TVREKQDQWWFGEL
+1273 TVREQQEQWWYGEL

-1297 FVRMVSGP
+1297 FARMVSGP

-1342 YQSGEPGDLIFNAGD
+1342 YQSGEPGDLTFNAGEI
-1357 VILVVKKEG
+1357 ILVVKKEG
-1366 DWWHGICNENSGIFP
+1366 DWWHGVANQNTGIFP

-1386 LMTNQFITSAG
+1386 LM
-1397 DKVEE
+1397 
-1402 QPEVTAASEEQ
+1402 P
-1413 VALGEKQAEADL
+1413 
-1425 QVVANEESNEEQGKA
+1425 
-1440 TTTPATVQTPDSA
+1440 
-1453 NLKVNQGSKGK
+1453 NQGSKGK

-1499 GWWEGEVQAKG
+1499 GWWEGELQAKG

-1522 VKIKGGSS
+1522 VKVLGGSS

-1535 SMELTNREDAPPDQV
+1535 SMELTNKEDAPPDLSQL
-1550 SPTSA
+1550 SPSSG
-1555 NPLTQVTVT
+1555 NPHTQVTVT

-1618 KGTIEGAIGVFPSN
+1618 KGTLEGAIGVFPSN

-1641 ANTAGT
+1641 AANAAGT

-1656 RNHEKD
+1656 TDYRSQGQGH
-1662 GKKKVASR
+1662 GSTR
-1670 SSWHISMSS
+1670 SSWHVSMSS
-1679 PVEQKRQI
+1679 PVEQQRQS
-1687 VIKEFLETEAV
+1687 VIQEILQTEAA
-1698 YLRELQLVD
+1698 YLRELLLVE
-1707 EVFIKA
+1707 EVFIRT
-1713 MRLSGIVSEKELDL
+1713 MRSSGIVNEKELDS

-1735 ILSNSYFS
+1735 ILANSYFN
-1743 KAVKVRCI
+1743 KALKVRCM
-1751 NSPGGVITMIGDVL
+1751 NSSGGVITMIGDVL

-1778 CSLQMHGATLLGEKC
+1778 CSLQLHGATLLGEKC
-1793 QAGGPWADLVRQCQ
+1793 RAGGPWADLVRQCQ

-1847 DYYNTQEALA
+1847 DCYNTQEALS

-1872 RDNTDKLEWMQKC
+1872 RENTDKLEWMQRC

-1907 KLLHTGIL
+1907 KLLHTGTL
-1915 HKAKSK
+1915 HKVKSK

-1932 LLLTTPNKSVAS
+1932 LLLTTPSKSVSS
-1944 CTTLAMLE
+1944 CTTLATLE

-1958 TCTMYRKPMFLT
+1958 TCAMYRKPMFLT

-1977 KDSEMCFT
+1977 KDSETCFT
-1985 LVSPACGDIAVSA
+1985 LVSPACGDIAVAA

-2008 KKIAIAQK
+2008 KKIAIAKK
-2016 HIIDTERSLLHRQ
+2016 HISDTERSLLHRQ
-2029 QSKEKDMNIMGRVLV
+2029 QSKEKDRNIMGRVLV

-2051 LSERHVDGTLQSF
+2051 LSEKHCEVRERRPQGALRMHILSGAKLDSWGKGTLQSF
-2064 CEVSLGSQVHR
+2064 CEVSLGSQVQR
-2075 TSIATSPH
+2075 TSIAMSPH

-2124 IHQVYEETRHQPGA
+2124 IHQVHEETRHQPGA
-2138 QPQVHKLALQ
+2138 QPQVYKLALQ
-2148 EAKTGEVILK
+2148 EAKAGEVILK
-2158 ISLQLFERS
+2158 ISLQLFDQS

>member
-11 ERIKHDEQFKT
+11 ERTKHEEQFKT
-22 LRPIGGYITGEQAK
+22 LRPVGGYITGEQAK

-77 LKLRGFTLPPTLP
+77 LKLRGFTLPSTLP
-90 ASLKQSACVGVA
+90 ASLKQSACVGI
-102 ASQAPVA
+102 
-109 SVGPSDGTE
+109 
-118 VPASPGGAVLVGV
+118 GGA
-131 AGLTGCSNGV
+131 
-141 SLTSARSPGPIV
+141 P
-153 STVVVSTSV
+153 
-162 PTSAAPISAPN
+162 
-173 SVAPVSAP
+173 AP
-181 ADLSQVSSLI
+181 A
-191 TPTSAEVSVTP
+191 P
-202 AQSLAAVIPN
+202 LA
-212 YPSSILMTVSGPI
+212 LDT
-225 PTMPIGPHMM
+225 
-235 PETSLGTM
+235 
-243 SGILPV
+243 
-249 SAAPYVILGV
+249 
-259 SAGAGQEPVTA
+259 
-270 AVPTAVLPASD
+270 
-281 AAEAPAG
+281 AEAHAG
-288 AATAAPL
+288 AAPAAPL
-295 GGGVM
+295 G
-300 PSRPPARPMPAVVPG
+300 G
-315 GVPLAGMAPVVPTQP
+315 GVPLAGMAPIVPTQP
-330 ILSMAPAATSAA
+330 IMPMAPASSQAPGTTVPTLHGASVPVPVPSAPL
-342 AGQILPLTAVPKVVG
+342 LPSGTQPVG
-357 TMPQVPLMSST
+357 LPSS
-368 TQPMVP
+368 QPMVP
-374 PASQPLLPLSQPI
+374 PAPSM
-387 VPPLAPLVPSSQ
+387 VPSSK
-399 PLVPPVSQPMVAP
+399 PMVPPA
-412 VAPMIPPLSQ
+412 SQ

-428 APMVPPV
+428 APMVPQASQPLVPPASQPLVAPV
-435 SQPMVPPSSQ
+435 SQA
-445 PMVAAAAHCVMGA
+445 VAAS
-458 TPQPAQVGG
+458 PQPAHVGG
-467 MVGGVSTA
+467 MV
-475 GGVAAPGAP
+475 AP
-484 VTAAVPPGAPGA
+484 VAVSSVPITAAVPPGAPVA
-496 PAGAAVQ
+496 PTGAAVQ
-503 RTGSQDSGGA
+503 RTGSQESGGA

-522 QASKLKFTQVFN
+522 QTSKLKFTQVFN
-534 MSDRTKSGFLSGVQA
+534 MSDRTKSGYLSGVQA

-556 HLPQQLLAQIW
+556 HLPQQILAQIW

-597 KLPTVLPADLIP
+597 KLPTVLPAELIP
-609 PTNRRQRASSIHS
+609 PTNRRQRTSSIHS
-622 GGSGGTPVAELMGGI
+622 AGSAGTPVGEVMGALA
-637 NDNSFED
+637 DNSFED

-681 EESKREKARL
+681 EEAKREKARQ

-712 TQREQER
+712 AQREQER
-719 KRQEE
+719 KRQED

-732 AEFQRQQ
+732 AELQRQQ

-753 QRQQENMLSLKAKNQ
+753 QRQQENLLSLKAKNQ

-805 RSTRDTYMT
+805 RSTRDTYMA

-875 VDSIQAE
+875 VDSLQAE
-882 LSSKEEDVNNNLT
+882 LSAKEEDVNNNIT
-895 DLTHMKEDIHTT
+895 DLSHMKEEIHAT
-907 AERCAELYLQYSEK
+907 AERCSSVFIEYSDK
-921 RKQVMALREKLLNPD
+921 RKQVMSLREKLLNPD

-945 SWAGKGFDSGGAG
+945 SWA
-958 AWTSA
+958 
-963 WPPSQ
+963 
-968 PKDAWPSSRGDVSDA
+968 
-983 LTSSQQFQQEQEE
+983 
-996 QQVQK
+996 
-1001 QQVEEEQVQPQ
+1001 
-1012 EVQQQEV
+1012 
-1019 QQQQQQP
+1019 
-1026 PPVPPPPVH
+1026 
-1035 QPAAEQQQPPVR
+1035 
-1047 PPPPSTT
+1047 
-1054 TTSST
+1054 
-1059 MPLMANTG
+1059 
-1067 TVHEKPA
+1067 
-1074 VPPAPQ
+1074 
-1080 KADGISK
+1080 
-1087 TNSTLITNNTSA
+1087 
-1099 VGWGVHNSTT
+1099 
-1109 SSSSTTTTTTAPWG
+1109 
-1123 AFSTTTTTTIPSTT
+1123 
-1137 STTLSDKEENA
+1137 DKEENA
-1148 VSGQG
+1148 VPGENK
-1153 EGVMRRRALYQFDAR
+1153 EGVMKRRALYQFDAR
-1168 NTDEISFMPGDVIV
+1168 NADEISFMPGDIIV

-1189 EPGWLGGELRGQT
+1189 EPGWLGGELHGQT
-1202 GWFPEAYTELLE
+1202 GWFPEAYTEPLDT
-1214 SREAEAVS
+1214 REAEVAS
-1222 ESLVRTHLE
+1222 ESLVRTQLE
-1231 NIPEEAV
+1231 NIPEEAGASV
-1238 TNAAVQQ
+1238 GVQQ
-1245 KAMGEAVGV
+1245 SVIGEALAV

-1273 TVREKQDQWWFGEL
+1273 TVREQQEQWWYGEL

-1297 FVRMVSGP
+1297 FARMVSGP

-1342 YQSGEPGDLIFNAGD
+1342 YQSGEPGDLTFNAGEI
-1357 VILVVKKEG
+1357 ILVVKKEG
-1366 DWWHGICNENSGIFP
+1366 DWWHGVANQNTGIFP

-1386 LMTNQFITSAG
+1386 RM
-1397 DKVEE
+1397 
-1402 QPEVTAASEEQ
+1402 P
-1413 VALGEKQAEADL
+1413 
-1425 QVVANEESNEEQGKA
+1425 
-1440 TTTPATVQTPDSA
+1440 
-1453 NLKVNQGSKGK
+1453 NQGSKGK
-1464 KPEIASVLAPYDA
+1464 KPEIATVLAPYDA

-1483 SLQRGQL
+1483 SLQRGHL

-1499 GWWEGEVQAKG
+1499 GWWEGELQAKG

-1522 VKIKGGSS
+1522 VKVLMGSS

-1535 SMELTNREDAPPDQV
+1535 SMELTNKEDTPPDLSQL
-1550 SPTSA
+1550 SPSSG
-1555 NPLTQVTVT
+1555 NPHTQVTVT

-1618 KGTIEGAIGVFPSN
+1618 KGTLEGAIGVFPSN

-1641 ANTAGT
+1641 AANTAGT

-1656 RNHEKD
+1656 TDYKSEGQEH
-1662 GKKKVASR
+1662 GSTR
-1670 SSWHISMSS
+1670 SSWHVSMSS
-1679 PVEQKRQI
+1679 PVEQQRQS
-1687 VIKEFLETEAV
+1687 VIQEILQTEAV
-1698 YLRELQLVD
+1698 YLRELLLVE
-1707 EVFIKA
+1707 EVFIRI
-1713 MRLSGIVSEKELDL
+1713 MRSSGIVNEKELDS

-1735 ILSNSYFS
+1735 ILANSYFN
-1743 KAVKVRCI
+1743 KALKVRCM
-1751 NSPGGVITMIGDVL
+1751 NSSGGVITMIGDVL

-1793 QAGGPWADLVRQCQ
+1793 RAGGPWSDLVRQCQ

-1847 DYYNTQEALA
+1847 DCYNTQEALS

-1872 RDNTDKLEWMQKC
+1872 RENTDKLEWMQRC

-1907 KLLHTGIL
+1907 KLLHTGTL
-1915 HKAKSK
+1915 HKVKSK

-1932 LLLTTPNKSVAS
+1932 LLLTTPSKSVSS
-1944 CTTLAMLE
+1944 CTTLATLE

-1958 TCTMYRKPMFLT
+1958 TCAMYRKPMFLT

-1977 KDSEMCFT
+1977 KDSETCFT
-1985 LVSPACGDIAVSA
+1985 LVSPACGDIAVAA

-2016 HIIDTERSLLHRQ
+2016 HISDTERSLLHRQ
-2029 QSKEKDMNIMGRVLV
+2029 QSKEKDRNIMGRVLV

-2051 LSERHVDGTLQSF
+2051 LSEKHCEGTLQSF
-2064 CEVSLGSQVHR
+2064 CEVSLGSQVQR

-2124 IHQVYEETRHQPGA
+2124 IHQVHEESRHQPGA
-2138 QPQVHKLALQ
+2138 QPQVYKLALQ

-2158 ISLQLFERS
+2158 ISLQLFDQS